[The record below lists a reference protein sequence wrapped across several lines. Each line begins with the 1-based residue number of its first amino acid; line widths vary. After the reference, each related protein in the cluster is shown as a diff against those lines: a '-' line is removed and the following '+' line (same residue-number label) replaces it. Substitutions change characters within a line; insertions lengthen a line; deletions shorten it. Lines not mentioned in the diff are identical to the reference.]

1 LTDPSADTRVA
12 LTGVGKRYVRFE
24 DAPLLLGRAMRRGRG
39 GRRDHLWALRG
50 VDLAVAPGE
59 SIGVVGRN
67 GSGKSTLLRLLAGVS
82 RPTEG
87 RVRVRGRIAP
97 LISVGV
103 GFHPELTGRENVY
116 VNGTI
121 LGLTRAEI
129 DARFDE
135 IVDFAE
141 IADAIDTPVKFYS
154 SGMFVRLGFAVAVV
168 AEPDVL
174 LIDEVLA
181 VGDIAFQLK
190 CYRRM
195 EEIRAS
201 GATLVVVSHN
211 LQAIRVLAPR
221 SIVLH
226 DGELRYDGPSEGA
239 ISLLHDLLATHG
251 GGTTDGHGTEAGAC
265 TVESFEL
272 LGSDGT
278 RTAHVAAGDPVTFA
292 LQVRF
297 EREVVDPIFGFSI
310 STEAGHPA
318 YTESTPWTGTGTFA
332 AGRTATFHV
341 RLTPRLA
348 SGSYVAAAGVRG
360 HDGTDLHRR
369 VDPVLFFVAGRD
381 LVSGVADL
389 GGSLEVT

>member
-1 LTDPSADTRVA
+1 MADSTIT
-12 LTGVGKRYVRFE
+12 LTGVGKRYTKLK
-24 DAPLLLGRAMRRGRG
+24 DAPLLLGRVLRPSGARTREQ
-39 GRRDHLWALRG
+39 LWALRG
-50 VDLAVAPGE
+50 ITLDVAAGE

-82 RPTEG
+82 QPTEG
-87 RVRVRGRIAP
+87 RVRVRGRVAP

-121 LGLTRAEI
+121 LGLSRREI

-141 IADAIDTPVKFYS
+141 IADFIDTPVKFYS

-168 AEPDVL
+168 ADPDIL

-190 CYRRM
+190 CYNRM
-195 EEIRAS
+195 EQIRSS

-211 LQAIRVLAPR
+211 LRAIRALTPR

-226 DGELRYDGPSEGA
+226 DGELRFDGHTDEAVS
-239 ISLLHDLLATHG
+239 ILHDLLASE
-251 GGTTDGHGTEAGAC
+251 GGTVHGDHGIEAGAC
-265 TVESFEL
+265 TVTGFRL
-272 LGSDGT
+272 LGADGT
-278 RTAHVAAGDPVTFA
+278 RTSRVSSDDLVTFELA
-292 LQVRF
+292 VRF
-297 EREVVDPIFGFSI
+297 ERTVDDPIFGFNI
-310 STEAGHPA
+310 SNEAGLPA
-318 YTESTPWTGTGTFA
+318 YTDSTPWTGTGTFQ
-332 AGRTATFHV
+332 AGEEMTFRM
-341 RLTPRLA
+341 RLRPRLA
-348 SGSYVAAAGVRG
+348 SGSYTAAAGVRG

-369 VDPVLFFVAGRD
+369 VDPLLFYVSGRE

-389 GGSLEVT
+389 QGELDLDR